1 VLFSIY
7 GQRFPELTSRFSQF
21 RDRDRAI
28 RQSVVANGVPGEGRE
43 RRSFPSFLFFAM
55 PCARTFGVR
64 ISGDLRAD
72 LAMA

>member
-28 RQSVVANGVPGEGRE
+28 RQSVVANGVPGEGRQ
-43 RRSFPSFLFFAM
+43 RRSFPSFLFFAVRV
-55 PCARTFGVR
+55 RTFGVG